1 MSIYSKFF
9 FQSKCRYLSC
19 SLKCYPLFF
28 YVITPNM
35 SQRFVF
41 VITKA
46 KKKCKTIVHPPSVKH
61 KTYAQRIECLII
73 VTITSK
79 TTSRVEK

>member
-1 MSIYSKFF
+1 MHVLFIYENKSVYSKFF

-46 KKKCKTIVHPPSVKH
+46 KKKMQNNSSPTLCQT
-61 KTYAQRIECLII
+61 
-73 VTITSK
+73 
-79 TTSRVEK
+79 